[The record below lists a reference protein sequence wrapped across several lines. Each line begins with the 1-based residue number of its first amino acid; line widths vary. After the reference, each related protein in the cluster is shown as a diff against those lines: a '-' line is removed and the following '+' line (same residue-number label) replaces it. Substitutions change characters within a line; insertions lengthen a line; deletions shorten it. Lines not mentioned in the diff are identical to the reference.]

1 MIRCERA
8 TVDLSGR
15 VTVEAVTFV
24 VSPGQATAL
33 VGRSGAGKSSLLA
46 AAATALPLHA
56 GDILIDGHSVRRE
69 AETVRW
75 LIGYVPDRL
84 PGWPGVRVDE
94 FVELFAVAAGL
105 RGKPLATA
113 VSKTL
118 GMAGL
123 DGQRHAPVDT
133 LSSGHAKRL
142 LVARALL
149 HDPQVLLLDDPF
161 GGLDPIERHEMERLV
176 GDTHLMGRTVLAA
189 IDDADVPPCFTH
201 LAVLDEGRMVVSGP
215 AEPAW
220 FAAGRTWACMIR
232 CRGAAEAA
240 VRVLATIV
248 ADARASD
255 GDTVAVTLDPTRG
268 TLADAIAAVVRAGIA
283 VEHAGFD
290 PPWPAQLLR

>member
-8 TVDLSGR
+8 TVERSGR

-149 HDPQVLLLDDPF
+149 HD
-161 GGLDPIERHEMERLV
+161 R
-176 GDTHLMGRTVLAA
+176 
-189 IDDADVPPCFTH
+189 
-201 LAVLDEGRMVVSGP
+201 
-215 AEPAW
+215 
-220 FAAGRTWACMIR
+220 
-232 CRGAAEAA
+232 
-240 VRVLATIV
+240 
-248 ADARASD
+248 
-255 GDTVAVTLDPTRG
+255 
-268 TLADAIAAVVRAGIA
+268 
-283 VEHAGFD
+283 
-290 PPWPAQLLR
+290 